1 MLNLDGYLTLDKET
15 IGSPNLTDQF
25 DDSDLRKIGEW
36 VWDCYERDV
45 QSRERWSKRTEAA
58 MDLAMQV
65 QETKTFPWQGCSN
78 VKFPIITIAC
88 MQFHSRAYPAIVNG
102 RNLVQCRVMG
112 DDPDGSV
119 TARADRI
126 GKYMSWQFLEQDES
140 WEEQTDRSLLSVAI
154 VGCGWKKSYYSP
166 SAGHNLSDFVLAQDL
181 VLDYYAKSVESCPT
195 KTHRIPLFRNEVH
208 ERCRRGVF
216 KDILE
221 DAWYKADSTLS
232 VSARQQRS
240 DKRDGKTPPQ
250 ANYNTPFMFL
260 EQHCVMDLDGDGY
273 DEPYIV
279 TLEAESHTVV
289 RITARFDR
297 IEDIERDQQGHIVR
311 INATEYFTKI
321 PFIPSPDGSIMDIG
335 FGTLLGPLNESVDSA
350 INQLFD
356 AGTISNTAGG
366 FLARGAKIRG
376 GVYEFAPFGWQ
387 RVDST
392 GDDLRKSI
400 VPLEVREPSTVLFQL
415 LNFIVDYSNRIS
427 GSTDMMAG
435 ENPGQNT
442 PAETSRAMVEQGQK
456 IYSAIFKRIWRSFKQ
471 EFKKCYQLNAVYL
484 PVSTPFGSGTIARED
499 FTGDPGSII
508 PAADPTITSDAARF
522 AQASLLKQAAQGNPG
537 YDPDVVEKMF
547 LTTLG
552 IDNIDQVYPGMAKA
566 APPAPDVKLQIQQMK
581 SQMDMQQLQFQKMS
595 FLLTLQQTHTVNQAK
610 IAEIEAKAQK
620 FISDAS
626 LSPGNQRINA
636 FNAAIGALK
645 HSNDGIEAQ
654 IEKMMETLGN
664 GAQTGNAGSGG
675 VSSLEGSTP
684 DPTGDGGDQA
694 EQGEAQGDM
703 GSGQLQ

>member
-1 MLNLDGYLTLDKET
+1 MLELDSYITLDAAAVA
-15 IGSPNLTDQF
+15 SPNLCDRF
-25 DDSDLRKIGEW
+25 SDEDLKRIGYW
-36 VWDCYERDV
+36 VSDCYERDV
-45 QSRERWSKRTEAA
+45 ASREGWSRRMQAA

-65 QETKTFPWQGCSN
+65 QEQKTFPWQGCSN

-88 MQFHSRAYPAIVNG
+88 MQFHARAYPAIVNG
-102 RNLVQCRVMG
+102 RSLVQCRTMG
-112 DDPDGSV
+112 ADPDGSIG
-119 TARADRI
+119 ARAKRI
-126 GKYMSWQFLEQDES
+126 SKFMSWQYLEQDES

-154 VGCGWKKSYYSP
+154 TGVGWKKSYYDASC
-166 SAGHNLSDFVLAQDL
+166 GHNVSNFVLAQDL
-181 VLDYYAKSVESCPT
+181 VLDYYAKSVETCPT

-208 ERCRRGVF
+208 ERCKRKIFRDVL
-216 KDILE
+216 DE
-221 DAWYKADSTLS
+221 NWYQADAVNSLTQA
-232 VSARQQRS
+232 QQRA
-240 DKRDGKTPPQ
+240 DKRGGVTPPQ
-250 ANYNTPFMFL
+250 TNYNTPFMFL

-279 TLEAESHTVV
+279 TIEESSKTVV
-289 RITARFDR
+289 RIAVRFER
-297 IEDIERDQQGHIVR
+297 EEDIERNNQNEIVR

-400 VPLEVREPSTVLFQL
+400 VPLEVREPSAVLFQL
-415 LNFIVDYSNRIS
+415 LSFIVDYSNRVS

-471 EFKKCYQLNAVYL
+471 EFKKGFQLNAIYL
-484 PVSTPFGSGTIARED
+484 PVSLPFGGPGDTIARED
-499 FTGDPGSII
+499 FTGDPASII

-522 AQASLLKQAAQGNPG
+522 AQANLLKQAAMGNPG
-537 YDPDVVEKMF
+537 YDADVVEKIF

-552 IDNIDQVYPGMAKA
+552 IDNVDQVYPGTANLPE
-566 APPAPDVKLQIQQMK
+566 PPPDVKIQIQQMK
-581 SQMDMQQLQFQKMS
+581 QQMDAQQLEFDKQS
-595 FLLTLQQTHTVNQAK
+595 FLLTAQQQQGINQSK
-610 IAEIEAKAQK
+610 IAEIEAKAQL
-620 FISDAS
+620 FLANAGAV
-626 LSPGNQRINA
+626 PGNQRIQA
-636 FNAAIGALK
+636 FNAALGALK
-645 HSNDGIEAQ
+645 HNNDKLELQ
-654 IEKMMETLGN
+654 IKAMMESMN
-664 GAQTGNAGSGG
+664 NESGANANK
-675 VSSLEGSTP
+675 
-684 DPTGDGGDQA
+684 GD
-694 EQGEAQGDM
+694 AQ
-703 GSGQLQ
+703 